1 MDAKRA
7 IELLPWYVN
16 GGLEPDERREVADA
30 LAASAEVRRELA
42 EVRRAFELH
51 GYRLEPDVLLD
62 HVLGLEPEGVSRET
76 VEKLSALLPAVGEE
90 LDLVREGLESL
101 STVEPETRQSRVP
114 EPVVGPWR
122 RWALAASLLAAAF
135 LAAWAWSSHRLS
147 LRTQE
152 LQLVRTRLEA
162 VDSERAELSRHVD
175 DLRARGE
182 GGGLVSADL
191 MVTDVFPTGRVL
203 RGQQPGGDG
212 ATIVPRDAARAVLL
226 LNSRLPDDARVSSLA
241 LRDADG
247 VEVWRSREPVR
258 RGEHGEFAL
267 LIPLADLDAGVYS
280 LELLA
285 GDEEPP
291 TVLEVYRL
299 RLG

>member
-1 MDAKRA
+1 MDAERA

-30 LAASAEVRRELA
+30 LAASADVRRELA

-62 HVLGLEPEGVSRET
+62 YVLGLEPEGVSRET
-76 VEKLSALLPAVGEE
+76 VERLAGILPTLREE
-90 LDLVREGLESL
+90 LDLVREGLEALGS
-101 STVEPETRQSRVP
+101 
-114 EPVVGPWR
+114 VGPDATTGRPMPKVGEPWR
-122 RWALAASLLAAAF
+122 RWAVAASLLAAAF

-152 LQLVRTRLEA
+152 LQLVRGRLEA

-175 DLRARGE
+175 DLRAGTDV
-182 GGGLVSADL
+182 GGLVSADL
-191 MVTDVFPTGRVL
+191 TVADVFPAGTVL
-203 RGQQPGGDG
+203 RGGD
-212 ATIVPRDAARAVLL
+212 AAPDATTIVPRGAERAVLL
-226 LNSRLPDDARVSSLA
+226 LNSRLPETSRVSNLV
-241 LRDADG
+241 LRDGGG

-267 LIPLADLDAGVYS
+267 LLPLADLTSGDYT
-280 LELLA
+280 LELLGGA
-285 GDEEPP
+285 EEAP